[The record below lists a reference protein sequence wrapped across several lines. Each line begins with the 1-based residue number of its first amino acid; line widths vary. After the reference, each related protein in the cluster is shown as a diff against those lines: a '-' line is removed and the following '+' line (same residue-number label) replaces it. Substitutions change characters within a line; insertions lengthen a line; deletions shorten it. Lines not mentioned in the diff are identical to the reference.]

1 MARVAVGNPADIA
14 IEQAMG
20 QMQREDVD
28 TEYKVPSGRET
39 VVDKGGRIAR
49 LSISVSVAAG
59 AEPRSFGEIAAQFA
73 ATHALGRMPGH
84 HVAEA
89 AQALA
94 GIVIGIR
101 PADEGDVPVPDL
113 DQMLGLMTNDYRL
126 LRVAFDINRNQNMG
140 FAVALGV
147 IGVGVL
153 DAVHDDRE
161 RMGQFVV
168 KLLKESPTHKFG
180 DG

>member
-1 MARVAVGNPADIA
+1 
-14 IEQAMG
+14 
-20 QMQREDVD
+20 MQVEFRLLPDD
-28 TEYKVPSGRET
+28 TIDRRT
-39 VVDKGGRIAR
+39 
-49 LSISVSVAAG
+49 
-59 AEPRSFGEIAAQFA
+59 QF
-73 ATHALGRMPGH
+73 
-84 HVAEA
+84 
-89 AQALA
+89 LA
-94 GIVIGIR
+94 H
-101 PADEGDVPVPDL
+101 L
-113 DQMLGLMTNDYRL
+113 DQMLGLMTNDDRL

-180 DG
+180 DS